1 MRAELLVPE
10 QFVISKTRD
19 EIDALDG
26 VMPVFLTPLHMLPSD
41 QRPDIWLVQV
51 DPPLLWGPSEDE
63 EMAINYLLITPESDD
78 PLLKPIY
85 EQTVQLSMVT
95 DESLLQDSKLDTA
108 KVIDAG
114 CVVVSDN
121 VEYFRMAAR
130 DGDAEAQY
138 QFARLFE
145 EGRGVGQATPIAKKW
160 YRRAA
165 ENGHRGAKERLQAL
179 GGGA

>member
-10 QFVISKTRD
+10 QLVISKAVDTI
-19 EIDALDG
+19 EALDG
-26 VMPVFLTPLHMLPSD
+26 VMPVFLTPQHMLPSD
-41 QRPDIWLVQV
+41 ERPDIWFVRV
-51 DPPLLWGPSEDE
+51 DPPLLWGPAEDE
-63 EMAINYLLITPESDD
+63 EMAINYLLITPEGED

-108 KVIDAG
+108 KVMDAG
-114 CVVVSDN
+114 RVIISDN
-121 VEYFRMAAR
+121 VEYYRMAAR
-130 DGDAEAQY
+130 DGDSEAQY

-165 ENGHRGAKERLQAL
+165 ENGHRGARERLQAL
-179 GGGA
+179 GE

>member
-10 QFVISKTRD
+10 QLVISETVD
-19 EIDALDG
+19 TIEALDG
-26 VMPVFLTPLHMLPSD
+26 VMPVFLTPQHMLPND
-41 QRPDIWLVQV
+41 ERPDIWLAQV
-51 DPPLLWGPSEDE
+51 DPPLLWGPAEDE
-63 EMAINYLLITPESDD
+63 EMAINYLLITPEAED

-95 DESLLQDSKLDTA
+95 DESLLQDSKLDAA
-108 KVIDAG
+108 KVMDAG
-114 CVVVSDN
+114 RVVVSDN
-121 VEYFRMAAR
+121 VEYYRMAAR

-179 GGGA
+179 GEG